1 MNPRSLPTMLWKA
14 VRGFFSRNIWL
25 KAVALGISLILFS
38 VVRGAEDELSSVYV
52 NVTASLPT
60 DGMMLI
66 SQPPDQVRLTLRG
79 SHSQINAIGDIEPVV
94 MDLTDTG
101 QRYYYFADDDFEIP
115 AGLTITQV
123 APSSVPLEWARRVA
137 RALPVQPRVVREPP
151 EGFVLGEPPRVEPS
165 SVEVS
170 GPEAEV
176 ERLRTIQTEP
186 VELSGLS
193 AGEHEIRVRLMRPP
207 RNTRYS
213 DDEVTVRLLV
223 VLDRI
228 ERLIP
233 GVEVRVDGD
242 AESVTTP
249 SRVSVSVEG
258 TPSVVDGID
267 AADLVASVDSAEV
280 DESGTMPVRIAGL
293 PDGAVVLVVEPARV
307 ALQP

>member
-1 MNPRSLPTMLWKA
+1 MKPRSFPTLLWKA

-25 KAVALGISLILFS
+25 KAVALGISLTLFS

-79 SHSQINAIGDIEPVV
+79 SHSQINSIGDIEPVV
-94 MDLTDTG
+94 MNLTDTA
-101 QRYYYFADDDFEIP
+101 QRYYYFADDDFDIP

-123 APSSVPLEWARRVA
+123 APSSVPLEWARRVE

-165 SVEVS
+165 SIEVS

-176 ERLRTIQTEP
+176 DRLRTIQTEP

-193 AGEHEIRVRLMRPP
+193 AGVHEIRVRLMRPP
-207 RNTRYS
+207 RNTRYA
-213 DDEVTVRLLV
+213 DEEVTVTLLV
-223 VLDRI
+223 VQDRA
-228 ERLIP
+228 ERLIA
-233 GVEVRVDGD
+233 GVEVRADGD
-242 AESVTTP
+242 AQTTP
-249 SRVSVSVEG
+249 SRVSVTVEG
-258 TPSVVDGID
+258 TPSIVDGID
-267 AADLVASVDSAEV
+267 AADLVASVDTADV
-280 DESGTMPVRIAGL
+280 DESGTMPVRITGL
-293 PDGAVVLVVEPARV
+293 PNGAVVLVVEPARV
-307 ALQP
+307 SLQP

>member
-1 MNPRSLPTMLWKA
+1 MKPRSLPTLLWKA
-14 VRGFFSRNIWL
+14 VREFFSRNIWL

-79 SHSQINAIGDIEPVV
+79 SHSQINSIGDIEPVV

-101 QRYYYFADDDFEIP
+101 QRYYYFADDDFDIP

-123 APSSVPLEWARRVA
+123 APSSVPLEWARRVE

-165 SVEVS
+165 SIQVS

-176 ERLRTIQTEP
+176 DRLRTIQTEP

-193 AGEHEIRVRLMRPP
+193 AGEHQIRVRLMRPP
-207 RNTRYS
+207 RNTRYT
-213 DDEVTVRLLV
+213 DEEVTVTLIV
-223 VLDRI
+223 VEDRA
-228 ERLIP
+228 ERLIS
-233 GVEVRVDGD
+233 GVEVRADGD
-242 AESVTTP
+242 AQTTP
-249 SRVSVSVEG
+249 SRVSVTVEG
-258 TPSVVDGID
+258 TPSIVDGID
-267 AADLVASVDSAEV
+267 AADLVASVDAADV
-280 DESGTMPVRIAGL
+280 DETGTMPVRITGL
-293 PDGAVVLVVEPARV
+293 PEGAIVLVVEPERV
-307 ALQP
+307 SLVP